1 MLHTIARTQRPKEYP
16 ERFPVPDE
24 FVDWAVPFPGY
35 SPLEYDVPR
44 ADTPA
49 AKDGD
54 FSDPS
59 DPMFVEWFGR
69 QSLVGAIQFDVH
81 GYPLNPAGRTGLAG
95 RGKLNAWGPTV
106 AADGIA
112 IRPGEQGGCEMLVVT
127 RADNGKPSTPG
138 GKLTVNDRNE
148 VTEGVEAAAGREL
161 TAETGA
167 VVSFAGAVVLYKGYV
182 DDERNTDNAWMETTV
197 LLKHLTREATAKM
210 VLKPQEDDAKE
221 PEWRTVNDRMLD
233 SLNAGL
239 GQILRPALLDRR

>member
-44 ADTPA
+44 AETPA
-49 AKDGD
+49 RKEGD
-54 FSDPS
+54 YTDPA

-69 QSLVGAIQFDVH
+69 QSLEGAMQFDTH
-81 GYPLNPAGRTGLAG
+81 DYPLNPKGRTGLAG
-95 RGKLNAWGPTV
+95 RGKLNAWGPTL

-112 IRPGEQGGCEMLVVT
+112 TRPGAHGGLEMLVVT
-127 RADNGKPSTPG
+127 RADNGNLSTPG
-138 GKLTVNDRNE
+138 GKLEVNSRNE
-148 VTEGVEAAAGREL
+148 AVESFEAAAAREL

-167 VVSFAGAVVLYKGYV
+167 VVSFAGAVVLYAGYV

-197 LLKHLTREATAKM
+197 LRKHLTREATAGM
-210 VLKPQEDDAKE
+210 VLKPQEDDAKR